1 MAVIELSQERRN
13 QWLKTKYME
22 HVRKIIVNNPRLLS
36 EIEAQ
41 LTPQAV
47 SAHREDMEAI
57 VRGEPETRL
66 RRL

>member
-1 MAVIELSQERRN
+1 MGIIELSQERRD

-22 HVRKIIVNNPRLLS
+22 QVGKIINNPRLLS

-47 SAHREDMEAI
+47 SDYREDMEAI

-66 RRL
+66 LRP